1 MSHTADIIRGTIVLI
16 VAVVLLGWVLIRSL
30 KRSEDPPLLIF
41 KWILTGLT
49 LLVLLWKV
57 APMIWTS
64 GAAGAYIGIPLVAV
78 CGVVL
83 AIIWRRSLISII
95 ANPVGS
101 MFDGGD
107 REIEP
112 RPAYSIAQAKRNR
125 GHYSEAI
132 AEVRKQLAKFPTDLE
147 GQLLLAQL
155 QAEHMN
161 DLQGAE
167 ITIQR
172 LCNQPAQT
180 PRNLALALNTL
191 ADWHLKLAQDRDAA
205 RQDLEKIIALLPD
218 SELSALAAQ
227 RIAHLADTA
236 FLLEPYDRRAI
247 HVSPGIQDIGL
258 LPGEQQPAA
267 PETRPEA
274 AAEAYVK
281 HLEEH
286 PLDTEAREKLA
297 VIYAEHYRR
306 LDLAADQLEQLIGH
320 PIQPAKRIVHWLNLL
335 ADLQIRHGG
344 DYEQVRHTVQRII
357 DLYPG
362 TAAAHIARNR
372 LEFLKLELKGREQS
386 RTVKLGS
393 YEQDIGLK
401 RGLPHQP

>member
-1 MSHTADIIRGTIVLI
+1 
-16 VAVVLLGWVLIRSL
+16 
-30 KRSEDPPLLIF
+30 
-41 KWILTGLT
+41 
-49 LLVLLWKV
+49 
-57 APMIWTS
+57 MIWKS
-64 GAAGAYIGIPLVAV
+64 GEAGAYIGVPLVAV
-78 CGVVL
+78 FGVGL
-83 AIIWRRSLISII
+83 AISWRGGLASII
-95 ANPVGS
+95 ANQVGS

-132 AEVRKQLAKFPTDLE
+132 AEVRKQLARFPTDLE

-227 RIAHLADTA
+227 RIAHLANTA
-236 FLLEPYDRRAI
+236 FLLEPHDRRAI
-247 HVSPGIQDIGL
+247 HIGAGIQNVGL
-258 LPGEQQPAA
+258 IPVEQQPTA

-274 AAEAYVK
+274 AAEAY
-281 HLEEH
+281 
-286 PLDTEAREKLA
+286 
-297 VIYAEHYRR
+297 
-306 LDLAADQLEQLIGH
+306 
-320 PIQPAKRIVHWLNLL
+320 
-335 ADLQIRHGG
+335 
-344 DYEQVRHTVQRII
+344 
-357 DLYPG
+357 
-362 TAAAHIARNR
+362 
-372 LEFLKLELKGREQS
+372 
-386 RTVKLGS
+386 
-393 YEQDIGLK
+393 
-401 RGLPHQP
+401 